1 MPSTRQPIDS
11 SRSKRNRTLRPTIM
25 PEAEIAEQMCA
36 GLDNQKGDGWSEL
49 RTGL

>member
-1 MPSTRQPIDS
+1 
-11 SRSKRNRTLRPTIM
+11 M